1 MFCCAHL
8 VPKTSD
14 KMNLQE
20 EKTQIIVMARVIA
33 IPEKRAFIIEELEK
47 LIPPTRAE
55 EGNIDYKLHQD
66 KEDENTFVFFE
77 HWKTQESIDK
87 HLKSDHFLNWVKVS
101 EGSVKS
107 AVIHQLKRLA

>member
-1 MFCCAHL
+1 MS
-8 VPKTSD
+8 V
-14 KMNLQE
+14 QE
-20 EKTQIIVMARVIA
+20 EQTQIILMVRVIA
-33 IPEKRAFIIEELEK
+33 KSEKRAFILEELEK